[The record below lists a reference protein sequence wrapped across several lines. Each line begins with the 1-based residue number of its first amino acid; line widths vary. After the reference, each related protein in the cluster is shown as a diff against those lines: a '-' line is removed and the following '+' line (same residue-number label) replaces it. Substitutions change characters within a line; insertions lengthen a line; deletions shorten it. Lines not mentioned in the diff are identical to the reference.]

1 MIEMIEITEKI
12 EKSKEKKN
20 AVVFAHYFQRTEIM
34 DIADVVAGT
43 YGLIK
48 ASIESDAECIVFCGV
63 DFMAEASA
71 IMNIDKEILAPAK
84 QMPCALANQLT
95 VKELSKAKEKNPRAE
110 TLIYMNSDTKTKA
123 LADCICTAGNALQ
136 IVERMDHN
144 SPILFGPD
152 HGLSHYIRERT
163 TKEIISIPDQAT
175 CPVHNK
181 ITLNH
186 LIAAKEKHPNAKIIT
201 HPECHPTIQE
211 VADCISSTGGMIQ
224 YCKES
229 NNDTFL
235 VAAEAGLSDALRREI
250 PEKTFYPVS
259 TGAICG
265 AMKIPTVSKVLDTLE
280 NQKHIVTVP
289 PEIAMN
295 AKEAIDRMFT
305 LS

>member
-1 MIEMIEITEKI
+1 
-12 EKSKEKKN
+12 
-20 AVVFAHYFQRTEIM
+20 
-34 DIADVVAGT
+34 AGT

-63 DFMAEASA
+63 NFMVEASA
-71 IMNIDKEILAPAK
+71 IMNPDKEILAPAK
-84 QMPCALANQLT
+84 RMPCALAKQLT
-95 VKELSKAKEKNPRAE
+95 VKELEKAKEKKPEAE

-152 HGLSHYIRERT
+152 HGLSHYVRERT

-175 CPVHNK
+175 CPVHDK
-181 ITLNH
+181 INLN
-186 LIAAKEKHPNAKIIT
+186 AVMKAKETYPDVKMVT
-201 HPECHPTIQE
+201 HPECHPGIQK
-211 VADCISSTGGMIQ
+211 VADYIGSTGGMIQ
-224 YCKES
+224 YC
-229 NNDTFL
+229 NDSEDDMFL
-235 VAAEAGLSDALRREI
+235 VAAEAGLSDALRREM
-250 PEKTFYPVS
+250 PQKTFHPIS
-259 TGAICG
+259 KKAICG
-265 AMKIPTVSKVLDTLE
+265 AMKIPTVSKVLDALE